1 MLGDQRPPGRI
12 QGGWLPDKQGMA
24 TAIDLMDRERAP
36 KPPRLDDID
45 VRLVEL
51 LQADG
56 RRPYAELGAAV
67 GISGPSAHER
77 VKKLEARGVI
87 DRYAAIVRPEA
98 LGYGVLAFTWLTQAP
113 GTAGHDLT
121 VSFAEIPEIEAC
133 HHIAG
138 EADYLLKVRARD
150 TRDLERIIRRLQT
163 TPDVFSTETDVVFSS
178 AFDGRPL
185 RAHASSRET
194 GPAGEA

>member
-1 MLGDQRPPGRI
+1 
-12 QGGWLPDKQGMA
+12 
-24 TAIDLMDRERAP
+24 MDREQTS
-36 KPPRLDDID
+36 KPLRLDSID
-45 VRLVEL
+45 LRLVEL
-51 LQADG
+51 LQTDG
-56 RRPYAELGAAV
+56 RRPYAELGADV

-113 GTAGHDLT
+113 GTAAHDLT
-121 VSFAEIPEIEAC
+121 EAFAEIPEIEEC

-138 EADYLLKVRARD
+138 EADYLLKIRARD
-150 TRDLERIIRRLQT
+150 TRDLELIIKRLQT

-185 RAHASSRET
+185 RPRVSGSET
-194 GPAGEA
+194 GRAGEA